1 MGLYFRKRQKL
12 GKDSWLNLSGSG
24 VSASKKIGPITI
36 NSRGGLWVNL
46 PGGLN
51 FRGRWRK

>member
-1 MGLYFRKRQKL
+1 MGITYRKRKKV
-12 GKDSWLNLSGSG
+12 GKNSWLNWSKSG
-24 VSASKKIGPITI
+24 VSGSKRIGPLTI

-51 FRGRWRK
+51 FRGRWK